1 MHAVP
6 VGRGI
11 WHAPLIGRHP
21 ENSYLGTLVIIAT
34 SSGPRVAEIE
44 R

>member
-1 MHAVP
+1 
-6 VGRGI
+6 VGHGI
-11 WHAPLIGRHP
+11 WRAPLIGRHP

-34 SSGPRVAEIE
+34 SAGPRVAEIE